1 MPMRNPHL
9 TRRFARAGALLAL
22 AASLIPGASTG
33 RAQTTINPRAL
44 DQLDQP
50 PPSAEPAKPKPPAR
64 PAPPP
69 HAGKAAP
76 HPAAPHPPATHPPAP
91 QPPVAQPAA
100 PQPPAPPQVRV
111 PLAAPPPP
119 ELPPALAVPTRP
131 PLPPAP
137 ATVTADAPG
146 AVTKLADGLRITFGE
161 GRTDLNPATEQAL
174 RTLAHDAAAATQ
186 VNVTAFAPGTP
197 EDPSTPRRLA
207 LSRALAARSVL
218 IAEGITSERIFV
230 KALGA
235 ATPITDGPP
244 DRVDVTIAVTNSQ
257 ARSGQ

>member
-1 MPMRNPHL
+1 ML
-9 TRRFARAGALLAL
+9 VL
-22 AASLIPGASTG
+22 AASLLPVPATG
-33 RAQTTINPRAL
+33 WAQTTVNPRAL

-50 PPSAEPAKPKPPAR
+50 PQSAEPAKPKPPAR
-64 PAPPP
+64 PPRTVPP
-69 HAGKAAP
+69 HAAK
-76 HPAAPHPPATHPPAP
+76 TAP
-91 QPPVAQPAA
+91 QPPAADAAAAHAPA

-111 PLAAPPPP
+111 PLAPPPPP
-119 ELPPALAVPTRP
+119 ELPPALTVPTRP
-131 PLPPAP
+131 PLPPTP

-146 AVTKLADGLRITFGE
+146 VVAKLTDGVRITFGE
-161 GRTDLNPATEQAL
+161 GRADLNPATEKAL
-174 RTLAHDAAAATQ
+174 RTLAHDAPAGAP

-207 LSRALAARSVL
+207 LSRALAARSIL

-235 ATPITDGPP
+235 ANPIGDGPA

-257 ARSGQ
+257 ARSAQ